1 MTMKLRTQLK
11 DIGNAAEI
19 TALIKRLE
27 RRGLVGRSAP
37 LSPEEVEKQLNRIRN
52 EGRKDWPGGAK

>member
-1 MTMKLRTQLK
+1 MKFRTQLK

-19 TALIKRLE
+19 TALVKRLE
-27 RRGLVGRSAP
+27 RRGMVGRTAP
-37 LSPEEVEKQLNRIRN
+37 LTEEEIERQLNRIRN